1 MNWKIM
7 MVALFFLAGW
17 AEGTPIGS
25 APVSGEYTA
34 RLAAVRPKFDAA
46 MREGTDQGRLA
57 EINEVKSEL
66 EAIRS
71 EYPLDYYN
79 YAHWRYPVYAYI
91 DPVYKQLETDIRNA
105 KERCEGA
112 ILTPLYTQIRQD
124 SRLDPEAFCR
134 NLDTHLRFDGY
145 GSFEQTELRTK
156 VWVNL
161 LSRDNRINNFLR
173 AQSIATPW
181 PRPHDKMMWD
191 QYLEQLKFHKQ
202 QKKWQELEGLLAL
215 ITKHFESLPN
225 FFEGVVKLILKED
238 YDFVAQGKANE
249 EARKAEEERKKAEE
263 ERRRRA
269 RVDFDA
275 AVQPLTAWLKKP
287 ASSFDDARKL
297 LGEISDLD
305 TTNYEF
311 ITKTK
316 DGNFSSEFNALL
328 RAGYNRFGVYFDSQ
342 VAALIKKIETLDV
355 HDQTRYFEGELQECE
370 ADKNQLAVDAPEI
383 FAEGNTSFSS
393 QRDYYKKQLRYA
405 LELKQRDLQRSS
417 YQPYINEPKFK
428 GREAWAKKMY
438 DWVAQA
444 SYDDAFLER
453 LNEDLR
459 MNRFSSWRPYEAQVA
474 LMEKLKSIG
483 SFSEFITEWLEVQKE
498 SLQWD
503 LVAAHLASAQKLDDH
518 KTLMALLSMFD
529 DRISR
534 HQYPVVLRSLLGP
547 KLEIYRSAVDAHR
560 RATHAEAKSKKI
572 VTGAKVSGAAALAAG
587 VAGVGVVAYKNRGK
601 TDAQVKDLKWYA
613 RYPTQLVRK
622 IGQAAKGVGSVF
634 SRTYAN

>member
-17 AEGTPIGS
+17 AEGTPIGN
-25 APVSGEYTA
+25 APVSGEYRA

-46 MREGTDQGRLA
+46 MLEHNDQGRLA

-66 EAIRS
+66 EAIRFQ
-71 EYPLDYYN
+71 YPLDYCN
-79 YAHWRYPVYAYI
+79 YAHWEYPAYKNIDQVYT
-91 DPVYKQLETDIRNA
+91 QLETDIRVA
-105 KERCEGA
+105 KERCEAA
-112 ILTPLYTQIRQD
+112 ILTPLYTQISQD

-134 NLDTHLRFDGY
+134 ELDTHLRFYGY
-145 GSFEQTELRTK
+145 GFFEQTELRTK
-156 VWVNL
+156 VWLKV
-161 LSRDNRINNFLR
+161 LSRDYRINNFLG

-181 PRPHDKMMWD
+181 AAPHDKMMWD
-191 QYLEQLKFHKQ
+191 KYLEQLNLHKQ
-202 QKKWQELEGLLAL
+202 QKKWLDLEKLLGL
-215 ITKHFESLPN
+215 IMTHFESLPN
-225 FFEGVVKLILKED
+225 FFEGVVKPILKEY
-238 YDFVAQGKANE
+238 YDFVAEGKANE
-249 EARKAEEERKKAEE
+249 KARKEEEERKKVEE
-263 ERRRRA
+263 DRRKRERLA
-269 RVDFDA
+269 FDA
-275 AVQPLTAWLKKP
+275 AVQSLTASLKIP
-287 ASSFDDARKL
+287 AQSFDDARHL

-305 TTNYEF
+305 TSAYEF

-342 VAALIKKIETLDV
+342 VAALIKKIEALDV
-355 HDQTRYFEGELQECE
+355 HDQGRHFESELQGCE
-370 ADKNQLAVDAPEI
+370 EEMLQLAADAPEI
-383 FAEGNTSFSS
+383 FKEDDSSFSS
-393 QRDYYKKQLRYA
+393 QRNYYKKQLRYA
-405 LELKQRDLQRSS
+405 LELKQRDLQRSF